1 MVEKI
6 FFFKEPSSFVYIDA
20 KSGACQN
27 SSTRIDCYHSKGV
40 WHEGWREVHP
50 KGSHE
55 MGIHCL
61 IFTCFLNGRS
71 SLS

>member
-27 SSTRIDCYHSKGV
+27 SSTRIDLLPFQG
-40 WHEGWREVHP
+40 
-50 KGSHE
+50 
-55 MGIHCL
+55 CL
-61 IFTCFLNGRS
+61 A
-71 SLS
+71 